1 MGFGMKKKT
10 LLGTSL
16 SIVTL
21 SVMLAFGGM
30 NVFAEGL
37 FDNLPDADYS
47 LSPTSFTVTH
57 SGYSYIDCS
66 VDVQFGKYLVG
77 EEYDG
82 AFELTLDIERE
93 GVLSDG
99 NGNEIPFKVN
109 NERHSL
115 PVDSDFTEVFTYDE
129 ADSVT
134 YAITDSP
141 VTLTL
146 YIDKSAYR
154 DAPAGTYTGTVNYSS
169 SWDLINSSSSVQGAS
184 GVIYLIMTAPGE
196 TGGCIESG
204 ICGDDMYWK
213 LYRDGSLVINGTGDM
228 DDFGASDRVSPW
240 INCKTEIK
248 EIIINDGPEYI
259 GASAFSDCSS
269 LTSVSIPSSVT
280 RIGENA
286 FGGCSSLETIA
297 LPDNLVSIGD
307 SAFSSCSK
315 LTEITTPNSVT
326 RIGTAAF
333 SYCAKLEKVTLSNNI
348 TSISKLAFGNCYNLK
363 EINIPL
369 DANVIGDS
377 AFSDCHALETITIQG
392 SVEKIGDHAFDGC
405 LGLKNVVILNGVES
419 IGDWSFQNCSK
430 LTTVTIPASVDYIGS
445 NAFKG
450 CTSVN
455 DVYCYAD
462 PTPETGVFNWFDVN
476 CDDFKTKSNDRTI
489 CHVPDKYLNDYKT
502 RFSTGSNSTDVNV
515 TFVGETVDMGLG
527 EHLYGHTVSLAG
539 DIGVN
544 FYMKLSDELLA
555 SDTAKMVF
563 TITSLDGSDTRTQEI
578 YVSSLDDKSK
588 CGNDC
593 IFKCSIV
600 AKEMTST
607 ITAQMVDG
615 DKKGEVY
622 TYSVQKYAQYIL
634 ANPSKYYDVIELVK
648 AMLNY
653 GASAQRYF
661 QYNTTNY
668 ANSIL
673 PLSEQSIPAI
683 SASDINADGL
693 QTTGII
699 VPSKVSL
706 SLEST
711 VTLKLSF
718 KTADLPEGVVFTD
731 KNGNRLKTEI
741 SGDYTVVLVK
751 GIPAQ
756 DLHESVTIYAGE
768 GNTISYCPLRYCKA
782 VLAITDNPAIT
793 DDLKTLVTALYIY
806 NVTINTNYGI

>member
-1 MGFGMKKKT
+1 MKKKT

-30 NVFAEGL
+30 NVLAEGL

-82 AFELTLDIERE
+82 ASELTLDIERE

-169 SWDLINSSSSVQGAS
+169 SWDLSNSSAQGAS

-213 LYRDGSLVINGTGDM
+213 LYRDGSLVINGTGAM

-259 GASAFSDCSS
+259 GASAFSGCSS

-315 LTEITTPNSVT
+315 LAEITTPNSVK

-348 TSISKLAFGNCYNLK
+348 TSISNLTFGNCYNLK

-369 DANVIGDS
+369 DAKVIGDS
-377 AFSDCHALETITIQG
+377 AFSDCHALETITIPG

-405 LGLKNVVILNGVES
+405 LGLKNVVILNGVEH

-462 PTPETGVFNWFDVN
+462 PTPEIGVFNWFDVN

-489 CHVPDKYLNDYKT
+489 CHVPDKYLNDFKT

-563 TITSLDGSDTRTQEI
+563 TITSLDGTNTRTQEV
-578 YVSSLDDKSK
+578 YVSSLADNLKYE
-588 CGNDC
+588 NDC

-607 ITAQMVDG
+607 ITAQMVDV
-615 DKKGEVY
+615 DQKGKVY

-634 ANPSKYYDVIELVK
+634 ANPLKYVGKVESVK

-653 GASAQRYF
+653 GASAQIYF
-661 QYNTTNY
+661 NYNTENL

-673 PLSEQSIPAI
+673 PSNERIIPVI
-683 SASDINADGL
+683 SADSIAADKL
-693 QTTGII
+693 VANDNIK
-699 VPSKVSL
+699 PLKVSL

-711 VTLKLSF
+711 VTLRLSF
-718 KTADLPEGVVFTD
+718 KTADVTGVTFTD
-731 KNGNRLKTEI
+731 DKGNTLATEI
-741 SGDYTVVLVK
+741 SGDYTVVLIK
-751 GIPAQ
+751 GIPVQ
-756 DLHESVTIYAGE
+756 DLNRSVTITASDGS
-768 GNTISYCPLRYCKA
+768 TISYCPLRYCRA
-782 VLAITDNPAIT
+782 VLANDSNPEIT
-793 DDLKTLVTALYIY
+793 DDLRTLVTALYIY
-806 NVTINTNYGI
+806 NVTINTDYGI

>member
-77 EEYDG
+77 EEYAG
-82 AFELTLDIERE
+82 AIELTLDIERE

-315 LTEITTPNSVT
+315 LTKITTPNSVT

-369 DANVIGDS
+369 DAKVIGDS
-377 AFSDCHALETITIQG
+377 AFSDCHALETITIPG
-392 SVEKIGDHAFDGC
+392 SVEEIGDHAFDGC
-405 LGLKNVVILNGVES
+405 LGLKNGVES

-527 EHLYGHTVSLAG
+527 EHLYGYRVSLAG

-544 FYMKLSDELLA
+544 FFMKLSDELLN
-555 SDTAKMVF
+555 SKTAKMVF
-563 TITSLDGSDTRTQEI
+563 TITSLDGTNTRTQEI
-578 YVSSLDDKSK
+578 YVSSLEHKGEDEF
-588 CGNDC
+588 C
-593 IFKCSIV
+593 IFKCSVV

-615 DKKGEVY
+615 DQKGKVY
-622 TYSVQKYAQYIL
+622 TYSVQKYAQYII
-634 ANPSKYYDVIELVK
+634 ANPSKYVGKVEAVK

-653 GASAQRYF
+653 GASAQTYF
-661 QYNTTNY
+661 NYNTENL

-673 PLSEQSIPAI
+673 PSNERIIPVI
-683 SASDINADGL
+683 SADSITADKL
-693 QTTGII
+693 VANDNIK
-699 VPSKVSL
+699 PSKVSL

-711 VTLKLSF
+711 VTLRLSF
-718 KTADLPEGVVFTD
+718 KTADVSGVTFTD
-731 KNGNRLKTEI
+731 DKGNTLTTEI
-741 SGDYTVVLVK
+741 SGDYTVVLIK
-751 GIPAQ
+751 GIPVQ
-756 DLHESVTIYAGE
+756 DLNSSVTITASDGS
-768 GNTISYCPLRYCKA
+768 TISYCPLRYCRA
-782 VLAITDNPAIT
+782 VLANKDNPEIT
-793 DDLKTLVTALYIY
+793 DDLRTLVTALYIY
-806 NVTINTNYGI
+806 YVTINIDYGI

>member
-1 MGFGMKKKT
+1 MGFGMKKKS

-21 SVMLAFGGM
+21 SVLLAFGGM
-30 NVFAEGL
+30 NVLAEGF

-82 AFELTLDIERE
+82 AIELTLDIERE

-134 YAITDSP
+134 YTITDSP

-169 SWDLINSSSSVQGAS
+169 SWDLINSSSAQGAS

-259 GASAFSDCSS
+259 GASAFSGCSS

-377 AFSDCHALETITIQG
+377 AFSDCHALETITIPG
-392 SVEKIGDHAFDGC
+392 SVEEIGDHAFDGC
-405 LGLKNVVILNGVES
+405 LGLKNVIILNGVEY

-462 PTPETGVFNWFDVN
+462 PTPETGVFIWFDVN

-502 RFSTGSNSTDVNV
+502 RFSTDSNSTDVNV

-527 EHLYGHTVSLAG
+527 EHLYGYRVSLAG

-544 FYMKLSDELLA
+544 FFMKLSDELLN
-555 SDTAKMVF
+555 SKTAKMVF
-563 TITSLDGSDTRTQEI
+563 TITSLDGTNTRTQEI
-578 YVSSLDDKSK
+578 YVSSLEHKGEDEF
-588 CGNDC
+588 C
-593 IFKCSIV
+593 IFKCSVV

-615 DKKGEVY
+615 DQKGKVY

-634 ANPSKYYDVIELVK
+634 ANPSKYVGKVESVK

-653 GASAQRYF
+653 GASAQIYF
-661 QYNTTNY
+661 NYNTENL

-673 PLSEQSIPAI
+673 PSNERIIPVI
-683 SASDINADGL
+683 SADSIAADKL
-693 QTTGII
+693 VANDNIK
-699 VPSKVSL
+699 PLKVSL

-711 VTLKLSF
+711 VTLRLSF
-718 KTADLPEGVVFTD
+718 KTADVTGVTFTD
-731 KNGNRLKTEI
+731 DKGNILTTEI
-741 SGDYTVVLVK
+741 SGDYTVVLIK
-751 GIPAQ
+751 GIPVQ
-756 DLHESVTIYAGE
+756 DLNNSVTITASDGS
-768 GNTISYCPLRYCKA
+768 TISYCPLRYCRA
-782 VLAITDNPAIT
+782 VLANDSNPEIT
-793 DDLKTLVTALYIY
+793 DDLRTLVTALYIY
-806 NVTINTNYGI
+806 YVTINTDYGI